1 MKRQRRSFA
10 LLLVAAALGGGIGI
24 AAFAA
29 LGGDSTTRAVTAAR
43 PSPQLGVKGSAGQAR
58 AVANTTLSASQIYR
72 RDSTGVVAIMARAGQ
87 GADEGT
93 GIVLDEQGL
102 ILTNDHVVAGAASI
116 QIGVGTGRSKA
127 TREAKLIGEEAN
139 DDLALIQVNPSGL
152 GLKALTLARSGSVHV
167 GDPVYAIGSPYGLE
181 ETLTKG
187 IVSAVDREIQA
198 PNGSKVTGVLQTD
211 AALNPGNSGGP
222 LINAEGEVIG
232 VNSQIA
238 SDQASERGSQP
249 GSTGV
254 GFAIPSATIAE
265 AVQKIRSGSGVPYSR
280 GAGPEAPRVGGPEG
294 GEQESGSVEAPG
306 PAGGEEE
313 APPNGGGI
321 VP

>member
-1 MKRQRRSFA
+1 MRRSLA
-10 LLLVAAALGGGIGI
+10 PLLVAAALGSGIGI

-29 LGGDSTTRAVTAAR
+29 MGGGSTTRTVTAAT
-43 PSPQLGVKGSAGQAR
+43 PSGAKGNAGQAR
-58 AVANTTLSASQIYR
+58 AVANTTLSASQIYS
-72 RDSTGVVAIMARAGQ
+72 RDSAGVVAIMARSGQ

-93 GIVLDEQGL
+93 GIVLDEHGL
-102 ILTNDHVVAGAASI
+102 ILTNDHVVAGDTSI
-116 QIGVGTGRSKA
+116 QIGVGTGSSKA
-127 TREAKLIGEEAN
+127 TREAKLVGEEAN
-139 DDLALIQVNPSGL
+139 HDLALIQVNPSGL
-152 GLKALTLARSGSVHV
+152 GLKALTIARSDSVHV

-198 PNGSKVTGVLQTD
+198 PNRSQITGVVQTD

-222 LINAEGEVIG
+222 LINSEGKVIG

-238 SDQASERGSQP
+238 SDRASEQSQP

-254 GFAIPSATIAE
+254 GFAIPTATIAE
-265 AVQKIRSGSGVPYSR
+265 AVQKIRSGSGVPSSR
-280 GAGPEAPRVGGPEG
+280 EAGPNAPRLGGPEG
-294 GEQESGSVEAPG
+294 VEQESPSVEAPG

-313 APPNGGGI
+313 APTNGGVVIG
-321 VP
+321 P

>member
-1 MKRQRRSFA
+1 MRRSLA
-10 LLLVAAALGGGIGI
+10 HLLVAAALGSGIGI

-29 LGGDSTTRAVTAAR
+29 MGGGSTTRTVTAAT
-43 PSPQLGVKGSAGQAR
+43 PSGARLGVKGNASQAR
-58 AVANTTLSASQIYR
+58 AVANTTLSASQIYS
-72 RDSTGVVAIMARAGQ
+72 RDSAGVVAIMARSGQ

-93 GIVLDEQGL
+93 GIVLDEHGL
-102 ILTNDHVVAGAASI
+102 ILTNDHVVAGDTSI
-116 QIGVGTGRSKA
+116 QIGVGTGSSKA
-127 TREAKLIGEEAN
+127 TREAKLVGEEAN
-139 DDLALIQVNPSGL
+139 HDLALIQVNPSGL
-152 GLKALTLARSGSVHV
+152 GLKALTIARSDSVHV

-198 PNGSKVTGVLQTD
+198 PNRSQITGVLQTD

-222 LINAEGEVIG
+222 LINSEGQVIG

-238 SDQASERGSQP
+238 SDRGGEQSQP

-265 AVQKIRSGSGVPYSR
+265 AVQKIRSGGGVPSSR
-280 GAGPEAPRVGGPEG
+280 EAGPNAPRVGGPQG
-294 GEQESGSVEAPG
+294 VEQESPSVEAPG

-313 APPNGGGI
+313 APANGGVVIG
-321 VP
+321 P

>member
-1 MKRQRRSFA
+1 MRRSLA
-10 LLLVAAALGGGIGI
+10 PLLVAAALGSGIGI

-29 LGGDSTTRAVTAAR
+29 MGGGSTTRTVTAAT
-43 PSPQLGVKGSAGQAR
+43 PSGAKGNAGQAR
-58 AVANTTLSASQIYR
+58 AVANTTLSASQIYS
-72 RDSTGVVAIMARAGQ
+72 RDSAGVVAIMARSGQ

-93 GIVLDEQGL
+93 GIVLDEHGL
-102 ILTNDHVVAGAASI
+102 ILTNDHVVAGDTSI
-116 QIGVGTGRSKA
+116 QISVGTGSSKA
-127 TREAKLIGEEAN
+127 TREAKLVGEEAN
-139 DDLALIQVNPSGL
+139 HDLALIQVNPSGL
-152 GLKALTLARSGSVHV
+152 GLKALTIARSDSVHV

-198 PNGSKVTGVLQTD
+198 PNGSQITGVVQTD

-222 LINAEGEVIG
+222 LINSEGQVIG

-238 SDQASERGSQP
+238 SDRGGEQSQP

-265 AVQKIRSGSGVPYSR
+265 AVQKIRSGSGVPSSR
-280 GAGPEAPRVGGPEG
+280 EAGPNAPRFGGPQG
-294 GEQESGSVEAPG
+294 VEQESPSVEAPG

-313 APPNGGGI
+313 APANGGVVIG
-321 VP
+321 P

>member
-1 MKRQRRSFA
+1 MRRSFA
-10 LLLVAAALGGGIGI
+10 PLLVAAALGSGIGI

-29 LGGDSTTRAVTAAR
+29 MGGGSTTRTVTAAT
-43 PSPQLGVKGSAGQAR
+43 PSGAKGNAGQAR
-58 AVANTTLSASQIYR
+58 AVANTTLSASQIYS
-72 RDSTGVVAIMARAGQ
+72 RDSTGVVAIMARSGQ

-93 GIVLDEQGL
+93 GIVLDEHGL
-102 ILTNDHVVAGAASI
+102 ILTNDHVVAGDTSI
-116 QIGVGTGRSKA
+116 QIGVGTGSSKA
-127 TREAKLIGEEAN
+127 TREAKLVGEEAN
-139 DDLALIQVNPSGL
+139 LDLALIQVNPSGL

-198 PNGSKVTGVLQTD
+198 PNGSQITGVLQTD

-222 LINAEGEVIG
+222 LINSEGKVIG

-238 SDQASERGSQP
+238 SDQASEQSQP

-254 GFAIPSATIAE
+254 GFAVSSATIAD
-265 AVQKIRSGSGVPYSR
+265 AVQKIRSGSGVPSSR
-280 GAGPEAPRVGGPEG
+280 EAGPNAPRFGGPEG
-294 GEQESGSVEAPG
+294 VEQESPSVEAPG

-313 APPNGGGI
+313 APTNEGVVIGP
-321 VP
+321 

>member
-1 MKRQRRSFA
+1 MRRSLA
-10 LLLVAAALGGGIGI
+10 HLLVAAALGSGIGI

-29 LGGDSTTRAVTAAR
+29 MGGGSTTRTVTAAT
-43 PSPQLGVKGSAGQAR
+43 PSGAKGNAGQAR
-58 AVANTTLSASQIYR
+58 AVANTTLSASQIYS
-72 RDSTGVVAIMARAGQ
+72 RDSAGVVAIMARSGQ

-93 GIVLDEQGL
+93 GIVLDEHGL
-102 ILTNDHVVAGAASI
+102 ILTNDHVVAGDTSI
-116 QIGVGTGRSKA
+116 QIGVGTGSSKA
-127 TREAKLIGEEAN
+127 TREAKLVGEEAN
-139 DDLALIQVNPSGL
+139 HDLALIQVNPSGL
-152 GLKALTLARSGSVHV
+152 GLKALTIARSDSVHV

-198 PNGSKVTGVLQTD
+198 PNRSQITGVLQTD

-222 LINAEGEVIG
+222 LINSEGQVIG

-238 SDQASERGSQP
+238 SDRGGEQSQP

-265 AVQKIRSGSGVPYSR
+265 AVQKIRSGSGVPSSR
-280 GAGPEAPRVGGPEG
+280 EAGPNAPRFGGPQG
-294 GEQESGSVEAPG
+294 VEQESPSVEAPG

-313 APPNGGGI
+313 APANGGVVIG
-321 VP
+321 P

>member
-1 MKRQRRSFA
+1 MRRSFA
-10 LLLVAAALGGGIGI
+10 LLLAAAALGSAIGI

-29 LGGDSTTRAVTAAR
+29 LGGGSTTRTVTAAT
-43 PSPQLGVKGSAGQAR
+43 PSGEQLGVKGSAGQAR
-58 AVANTTLSASQIYR
+58 AVANTTLSASQIYS
-72 RDSTGVVAIMARAGQ
+72 RDSAGVVAIMARSGQ

-93 GIVLDEQGL
+93 GIVLDEHGL
-102 ILTNDHVVAGAASI
+102 ILTNDHVVAGDTSI
-116 QIGVGTGRSKA
+116 QIGVGTGSSKA
-127 TREAKLIGEEAN
+127 TREAKLVGEEAN
-139 DDLALIQVNPSGL
+139 HDLALIQVNPSGL
-152 GLKALTLARSGSVHV
+152 GLKALTIARSDSVHV

-198 PNGSKVTGVLQTD
+198 PNRSQITGVLQTD

-222 LINAEGEVIG
+222 LINSEGQVIG

-238 SDQASERGSQP
+238 SDRASEQSQS

-265 AVQKIRSGSGVPYSR
+265 AVQKIRSGSGVPSSR
-280 GAGPEAPRVGGPEG
+280 EAGPNAPRFGGPQG
-294 GEQESGSVEAPG
+294 VEQESPSVEAPG

-313 APPNGGGI
+313 APTNGGVVIG
-321 VP
+321 P

>member
-1 MKRQRRSFA
+1 MRRSLA
-10 LLLVAAALGGGIGI
+10 HLLVAAALGSGIGI

-29 LGGDSTTRAVTAAR
+29 MGGGSMTRTLTAAT
-43 PSPQLGVKGSAGQAR
+43 PSGAQLGTKGNAGQAR
-58 AVANTTLSASQIYR
+58 AVANTTLSASQIYS
-72 RDSTGVVAIMARAGQ
+72 RDSAGVVAIMARSGQ

-93 GIVLDEQGL
+93 GIVLDEHGL
-102 ILTNDHVVAGAASI
+102 ILTNDHVVAGDTSI
-116 QIGVGTGRSKA
+116 QIGVGTGSSKA
-127 TREAKLIGEEAN
+127 TREAKLVGEEAN
-139 DDLALIQVNPSGL
+139 HDLALIQVNPSGL
-152 GLKALTLARSGSVHV
+152 GLKALTIARSDSVHV

-198 PNGSKVTGVLQTD
+198 PNRSQITGVLQTD

-222 LINAEGEVIG
+222 LINSEGEVIG

-238 SDQASERGSQP
+238 SDQASEQGSQP

-254 GFAIPSATIAE
+254 GFAVSSATIAD

-280 GAGPEAPRVGGPEG
+280 EAGPSAPRVGGPEA
-294 GEQESGSVEAPG
+294 GEVESPPVEARG

-313 APPNGGGI
+313 APANGGLAI